1 MKTKIQTIA
10 GSIALA
16 TTLSANAQLTP
27 NSIKYA
33 KMSFETSDRVMA
45 PVGEVVKVNTPQTAN
60 ALYKIEG
67 QKVTIYFIGQYP
79 KRANFNI
86 SDFVDKCDSER
97 GTTKTNIQEDKL
109 LPQGPLES
117 LETANGLGKVKID
130 LWNHSRKEVTVD
142 GIQTT
147 IITANKVIVG
157 PFANNF
163 QFDFPGAKGSKPK
176 KNVYKWQTRT
186 DNRAYL
192 IEQSLNATPA
202 ASLEKIWTEGASS
215 IVKVG
220 MMQPPSIPLN
230 IGGTQ
235 VDVSGYQNLGF
246 INLAT
251 TVPLKPQLESSYY
264 VKCKFVGIPE
274 TFVYRIIFL
283 GADGDDKQPDGSKIG
298 LDPKP

>member
-16 TTLSANAQLTP
+16 TTLSANAQFTP

-33 KMSFETSDRVMA
+33 KMSFGAGDRDIA
-45 PVGEVVKVNTPQTAN
+45 PVGEVIKVNTPQTAN

-79 KRANFNI
+79 KRADFNI
-86 SDFVDKCDSER
+86 SDFVEKCDSER
-97 GTTKTNIQEDKL
+97 GTTKTNIQEDRI
-109 LPQGPLES
+109 LPEGQME

-147 IITANKVIVG
+147 IIIANKVIVG

-163 QFDFPGAKGSKPK
+163 RFDFPGIKGTNPIKSA
-176 KNVYKWQTRT
+176 YKWQTRT

-192 IEQSLNATPA
+192 VEQSLNATPT

-220 MMQPPSIPLN
+220 MIPPPSTPII
-230 IGGTQ
+230 IGGVQ

-246 INLAT
+246 INLAA
-251 TVPLKPQLESSYY
+251 TVPLRPQLESLYY
-264 VKCKFVGIPE
+264 IKCKFVGIPE
-274 TFVYRIIFL
+274 TFVYKVIFL
-283 GADGDDKQPDGSKIG
+283 GADGDDKQPDASKIG